1 MNRFG
6 NRFRVSIFGESHGAG
21 LGVVVDGVPSGIALS
36 QGDFKIDL
44 SRRRSGSPGTTP
56 RIEGDNITILSG
68 VFNGHT
74 TGAPICLT
82 FSNDNARPSDYERFA
97 NHPRP
102 GHADFTAKAR
112 FGEHIDLRGGGH
124 NSGRVTIG
132 LVAAGV
138 IAKKILEPVNI
149 VADIIEIG
157 GENSWERLIEEA
169 GKNGDSLGGIIEC
182 RATNIPAGIGNPF
195 FDSVESQISHLIFSI
210 PGIRGIEFGD
220 GFKASK
226 MSGFQHNDPII
237 DNSGKTSK
245 NGAGGINGGIT
256 NGNDILFKVAVKPTS
271 SISIPQK
278 TYSFETNK
286 IEELVVNG
294 RHDTCFALRV
304 PVVVEA
310 ATAIAIADLIL

>member
-112 FGEHIDLRGGGH
+112 FGEHIDFRGGGH

-195 FDSVESQISHLIFSI
+195 FDSVESQISHMIFSI

-220 GFKASK
+220 GFKVSK
-226 MSGFQHNDPII
+226 MSGSQHNDPII
-237 DNSGKTSK
+237 DPSGKTSK
-245 NGAGGINGGIT
+245 NGSGGINGGIT